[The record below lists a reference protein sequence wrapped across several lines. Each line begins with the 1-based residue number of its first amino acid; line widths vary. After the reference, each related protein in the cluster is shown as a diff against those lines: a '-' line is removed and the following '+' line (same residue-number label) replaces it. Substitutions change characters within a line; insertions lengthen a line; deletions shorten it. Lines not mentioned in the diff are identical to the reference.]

1 MSNALINQALA
12 LHQGGR
18 LAEAEPLYRQGL
30 MDGAADFQPQFM
42 FAVLLYQLRKF
53 DEAIAAVGKAL
64 LRDPNSLDALGL
76 QAALLQTT
84 GRSAEALEPLS
95 KVVARQPGN
104 AEAWYNRGVVLIDL
118 GRWQEAVESFDRALS
133 LQQTPM
139 AWTNRGSALQR
150 LDRLEDALESTERAL
165 KLAPGF
171 AVALYNRGV
180 VLRRLMRTDDA
191 IAAFDA
197 TLVAA
202 PQDAE
207 VWIERAGA
215 LFEASRLE
223 EALASYEQGLT
234 LRPEAVAGWTGRGA
248 VLHGLKRYE
257 DAVASFERAL
267 SFDERHADAW
277 LGRGA
282 ALSKLRRNED
292 ALASYDRVQALAP
305 QIDVQPD
312 RADAL
317 FKLRR
322 FDEALAV
329 YDLAL
334 ASRPQ
339 DANLWHDRSV
349 VLGTVQRFDE
359 AASSMD
365 EALRL
370 APDSPTVLLAQGKL
384 LCELDRIGEG
394 LDVLARRALAV
405 HSGPL
410 SDAATPQPHKQRHD
424 AEQAEYLAARGVTT
438 GRFHIEG
445 GERIPGPAVNPANR
459 DVVARTWADSDPK
472 IVVIDNLLTE
482 EGLDA
487 LRRFCWGSTVWRK
500 PYKQGYLG
508 AFTDAGFACPLL
520 AQIADELREVFPTV
534 VEDHG
539 LVNTW
544 GFKYD
549 STLGGIRIH
558 ADQAAVNVNFWITPD
573 EANLNP
579 DSGGMVIWDK
589 AAPDDW
595 EIERYNGDDDAVRAF
610 LAEAK
615 SKAITVPYRA
625 NRAVI
630 FDSDLFHETD
640 KIEFAQG
647 YLNRRINVTMLYG
660 RRTFIN
666 N

>member
-1 MSNALINQALA
+1 MSNELINRALA

-30 MDGAADFQPQFM
+30 IGGGDFQAQFM
-42 FAVLLYQLRKF
+42 FAVLLYQLQKF
-53 DEAIAAVGKAL
+53 EEAVVAVGKAL
-64 LRDPNSLDALGL
+64 QRDPNSMDALGL

-84 GRSAEALEPLS
+84 GRAAEALDPLS

-104 AEAWYNRGVVLIDL
+104 ADAWYNRGVVLIDL
-118 GRWQEAVESFDRALS
+118 QRWQEAVESFDKALS
-133 LQQTPM
+133 LQQTPI

-150 LDRLEDALESTERAL
+150 LGRLDEALESTERAL
-165 KLAPGF
+165 KLAPGY
-171 AVALYNRGV
+171 AVALYNRGL
-180 VLRRLMRTDDA
+180 VLRRLQRTDDA
-191 IAAFDA
+191 VAAFDA
-197 TLVAA
+197 TLAA
-202 PQDAE
+202 VPQNADA
-207 VWIERAGA
+207 WIERAA
-215 LFEASRLE
+215 TLFEADRLE

-234 LRPEAVAGWTGRGA
+234 LRPQSVAGWTGRGG
-248 VLHGLKRYE
+248 VLQGLKRHA
-257 DAVASFERAL
+257 DALVSFERASSL
-267 SFDERHADAW
+267 DERHVDAW

-282 ALSKLRRNED
+282 ALSKLRRNAD
-292 ALASYDRVQALAP
+292 ALACYDRAYALAP
-305 QIDVQPD
+305 QTDVHAF

-322 FDEALAV
+322 FDEALAA
-329 YDLAL
+329 YDKAIEL
-334 ASRPQ
+334 SPD
-339 DANLWHDRSV
+339 DANLWHDRSI

-359 AASSMD
+359 ASSAMD

-370 APDSPTVLLAQGKL
+370 APDAPVVLLAQGKL
-384 LCELDRIGEG
+384 LCELNRIGEG

-405 HSGPL
+405 HGGPL
-410 SDAATPQPHKQRHD
+410 TETVTPQPHKQRHD
-424 AEQAEYLAARGVTT
+424 AEQAEYQVANAIPT
-438 GRFHIEG
+438 GRYHIEG
-445 GERIPGPAVNPANR
+445 GERLAGPAVNPANR
-459 DVVARTWADSDPK
+459 DLVARTWADSDPK
-472 IVVIDNLLTE
+472 IVVIDNLLTDE
-482 EGLDA
+482 ALEA

-500 PYKQGYLG
+500 PYRQGYLG

-534 VEDHG
+534 VENHG

-579 DSGGMVIWDK
+579 HSGGMVIWDA

-610 LAEAK
+610 LAEANA
-615 SKAITVPYRA
+615 KAITVPYRA

-640 KIEFAQG
+640 KIEFAPG
-647 YLNRRINVTMLYG
+647 YQNRRINVTMLYG